1 MTYLPGTTDTVTNMP
16 ANETGL
22 TPGRDNPYTVSSTVP
37 VREGFEFIDWTLTWG
52 TMEKPIP
59 LTSYTVKYLDK
70 ASNESVALK
79 KSVSDLEV
87 GTAVTESAILVDGYD
102 ALDPTEVTIDLIDGE
117 NVIIFYYEK
126 AVKYA
131 DYTVKYLEKDT
142 NTPVADEKTVTD
154 VAIGTE
160 VSEDAITVEGYDA
173 LDPTSAT
180 IEIVESNN
188 EIIFYYEKRVAL
200 TDYTVKYLDI
210 DSYDPVAESKVV
222 TGVPVGSSVNAVEV
236 TDYTAFDP
244 AEVTLV
250 LAESGNEIIFWYK
263 LIESEG

>member
-1 MTYLPGTTDTVTNMP
+1 VSEKAITV
-16 ANETGL
+16 
-22 TPGRDNPYTVSSTVP
+22 
-37 VREGFEFIDWTLTWG
+37 EG
-52 TMEKPIP
+52 
-59 LTSYTVKYLDK
+59 Y
-70 ASNESVALK
+70 N
-79 KSVSDLEV
+79 
-87 GTAVTESAILVDGYD
+87 
-102 ALDPTEVTIDLIDGE
+102 ALDPTSTTIVIVEGKNE
-117 NVIIFYYEK
+117 IIFYYER
-126 AVKYA
+126 AVKHA

-222 TGVPVGSSVNAVEV
+222 TGVPVGSSVTEQAIEIEE
-236 TDYTAFDP
+236 YTAQDP
-244 AEVTLV
+244 TEVTLV
-250 LAESGNEIIFWYK
+250 LTESGNEIIFWYK
-263 LIESEG
+263 SMGSEA